1 MLVAKNR
8 IESLEINVFNDAQ
21 TVEEKNWKKY
31 GNVLFSFQPNQKKSP
46 CFDE

>member
-21 TVEEKNWKKY
+21 TVEEKKLEEVRQRLVFISAKPEK
-31 GNVLFSFQPNQKKSP
+31 VTLF
-46 CFDE
+46 